1 MALFIKTHD
10 RPLTGKP
17 KAMLFFPRDFEK
29 MEYIMGFGIPVLEYL
44 SEHYDPII
52 ITGSNSD
59 TTHFKKYGQVW
70 GFSIAHLLKLKEFSM
85 KRADEMEGDDTNWEY
100 NRDIVTAELEL
111 SFGKEFFQDLTK
123 IFMIDPIDFI
133 LPQTSYVPKKSS
145 ELLCERKNEFHDTVN
160 ADLHEL
166 VTIAD
171 YNKKTAEKYYSRASV
186 LAFGSHNKN
195 ISMSLID
202 WSVKQATNFECAYGF
217 INDPAF
223 YYPIFE
229 LWGIPFKALYFA
241 DDNRGTRD
249 FHEFPIGELQ
259 HIVWDTR
266 KKVKDLLSFDAPVKQ
281 DKDFFFAGTIF
292 QEKGGRVEL
301 YERYLKDLR
310 LPKSDLF
317 IPQRA
322 NGIVYSK
329 DNNDR
334 FVNKLT
340 DKFAELHA
348 NVLAH
353 PMYANHIVPAEYEDT
368 VKHYKYGMLLRCV
381 SYYDSLNFR
390 PILYARLGILPFI
403 DPQYDPLGLQIP
415 LDIQE
420 HLVVQ
425 DAADIEKKVAYFNAN
440 PAHRQE
446 LLSKLE
452 YKFKVKTFNK
462 EWKTILSQYI

>member
-1 MALFIKTHD
+1 MALFIQTND

-17 KAMLFFPRDFEK
+17 KAMFFFPRDFEK
-29 MEYIMGFGIPVLEYL
+29 MEYIMGFGIPVLEYI
-44 SEHYDPII
+44 SEKYDPII
-52 ITGSNSD
+52 VTGSNSD

-70 GFSIAHLLKLKEFSM
+70 GFSAIRLQHLKDNVM
-85 KRADEMEGDDTNWEY
+85 KRADEMEGEDTNWEY
-100 NRDIVTAELEL
+100 NQRVVLKELQD
-111 SFGKEFFQDLTK
+111 SFGNEFFANLEK
-123 IFMIDPIDFI
+123 IFIIDPIDFI
-133 LPQTSYVPKKSS
+133 LPQTSYVSKKAH
-145 ELLCERKNEFHDTVN
+145 ELLCERKNEFHDTIN
-160 ADLHEL
+160 EDLHEL
-166 VTIAD
+166 VTIAKH
-171 YNKKTAEKYYSRASV
+171 NKIVADKYYSRASV

-202 WSVKQATNFECAYGF
+202 WAVKSSKQFECAYGF

-223 YYPIFE
+223 YYPIFNY
-229 LWGIPFKALYFA
+229 WNIPFKALYFA
-241 DDNRGTRD
+241 NDDRGTRD

-259 HIVWDTR
+259 HIVWDNR

-310 LPKSDLF
+310 LSNSDLF

-329 DNNDR
+329 GNNDR

-353 PMYANHIVPAEYEDT
+353 PMYAEHIIPAEYEDT

-403 DPQYDPLGLQIP
+403 DPGYDPLGLQIP

-420 HLVVQ
+420 HLIVQ
-425 DAADIEKKVAYFNAN
+425 DAADIKKKVKYFNEN
-440 PAHRQE
+440 PEHRRE